1 MAPPSPRGQAA
12 GGPLTALGLFVGL
25 VALCGML
32 AGYQELTRIQRA
44 VLAEPA
50 APAAERP
57 AGRQPLSSSLVF
69 PEAQHLF
76 DILDPATAACTKPL
90 GAPLRVAGL
99 QPALQACLGNSPAC
113 ACVAWDEAAG
123 TAQLGSTVSTQQQ
136 QQQQRSH
143 SRQTVLA
150 ARRGCRQAPCAPPA
164 AAGGGGN
171 TQRGLEGCP
180 PGMHELASDRGS
192 LICNPCPGGYCGVLP
207 GAELLPLAVLDSPLQ
222 AALAS
227 PPIAA
232 AGQAGRPATSLHGIN
247 PSVFEWRGR
256 RMVAARATNFGNCA
270 AVDGPA
276 AAGGGEA
283 AGKGAAAAAQAARRR
298 LAGEGGEGTAEEAEE
313 KEKPPIFVNFVT
325 LCDLGSAAEPVGR
338 SPASRC
344 RCECGGTLE
353 GEAVHFGVP
362 TIRIG
367 CRTSLHSAPT
377 CPARRLLPVNM
388 AALAAQVPNMTL
400 INEVQGVEDP
410 RTFVHNGAAYLLVTL
425 HLLGPETPQQRLAKG
440 RKRLV
445 SYPLAAAGVAAAG
458 WLGSFL
464 QACKGVCAAG
474 VRSWRAGRRG
484 GKVYAA
490 SACRFTKQVTVSETA
505 CSSPPMCPQWSDP
518 GAPLHNFMAAL
529 RLNPALDAVD
539 SGVVLRCEALN
550 NTVRRQLCVLWL
562 V

>member
-12 GGPLTALGLFVGL
+12 GGRLAALGLFVGL

-32 AGYQELTRIQRA
+32 PGYQEIQRA
-44 VLAEPA
+44 EPAAGAPLAEPA
-50 APAAERP
+50 AAAAERP
-57 AGRQPLSSSLVF
+57 AGRQPLSSSLAF

-76 DILDPATAACTKPL
+76 DILDPSTAACTKPP

-136 QQQQRSH
+136 EQQQQRSW
-143 SRQTVLA
+143 QTVLA
-150 ARRGCRQAPCAPPA
+150 ARRGCRQAPCAPAA
-164 AAGGGGN
+164 AAGSGGN

-232 AGQAGRPATSLHGIN
+232 AGQAGRPTTSLHGIN

-298 LAGEGGEGTAEEAEE
+298 LAGEGSEGAAEEAEE

-338 SPASRC
+338 STASRC
-344 RCECGGTLE
+344 RYECGVTLE

-377 CPARRLLPVNM
+377 CPARRLLPVDM
-388 AALAAQVPNMTL
+388 ATLAAQVPNMTL

-445 SYPLAAAGVAAAG
+445 SYLLAASGAAADG
-458 WLGSFL
+458 WLRCHVPRG
-464 QACKGVCAAG
+464 CALEG
-474 VRSWRAGRRG
+474 LRSMRAGQRG
-484 GKVYAA
+484 RKAHDA
-490 SACRFTKQVTVSETA
+490 EACRLTEQVSL
-505 CSSPPMCPQWSDP
+505 P
-518 GAPLHNFMAAL
+518 
-529 RLNPALDAVD
+529 
-539 SGVVLRCEALN
+539 
-550 NTVRRQLCVLWL
+550 
-562 V
+562 